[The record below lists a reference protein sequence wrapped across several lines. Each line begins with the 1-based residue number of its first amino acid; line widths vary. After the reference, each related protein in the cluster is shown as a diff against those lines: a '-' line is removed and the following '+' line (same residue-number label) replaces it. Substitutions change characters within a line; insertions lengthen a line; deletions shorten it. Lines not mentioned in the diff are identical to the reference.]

1 MGWRDGMKFRKWLK
15 DHFPEVESDGN
26 ESDMSIFR
34 AAYEEAFET
43 GWRESQ
49 TYDPKWD
56 SD

>member
-1 MGWRDGMKFRKWLK
+1 MKFRKWLK